1 MIASVGV
8 DYHVTRVGDG
18 TKGVHGMDPEVDLH
32 GAALVTLGI
41 E

>member
-8 DYHVTRVGDG
+8 DYHVTRVGDS
-18 TKGVHGMDPEVDLH
+18 TKGIHGMDPEVDLH